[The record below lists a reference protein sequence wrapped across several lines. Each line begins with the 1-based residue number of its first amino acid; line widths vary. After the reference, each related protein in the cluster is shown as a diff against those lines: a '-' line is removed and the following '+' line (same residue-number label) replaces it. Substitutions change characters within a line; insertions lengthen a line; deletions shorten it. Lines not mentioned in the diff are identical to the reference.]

1 MYVYTHTDTHTHT
14 HYQRMLENSDIRARL
29 KGKVSDA
36 YIQAMIVGIDA
47 WCHLL
52 KSECP
57 SIFTTYSQQRAD
69 F

>member
-1 MYVYTHTDTHTHT
+1 
-14 HYQRMLENSDIRARL
+14 MLENSDIRARL